1 MDCMQE
7 GWVDRVESSLFL
19 QNLASSGT
27 ATESLLNTLL
37 VSQKECLL
45 SMVC

>member
-7 GWVDRVESSLFL
+7 GRVDRVESSLFL

-27 ATESLLNTLL
+27 ATEGLLKTLL
-37 VSQKECLL
+37 VSRLL
-45 SMVC
+45 